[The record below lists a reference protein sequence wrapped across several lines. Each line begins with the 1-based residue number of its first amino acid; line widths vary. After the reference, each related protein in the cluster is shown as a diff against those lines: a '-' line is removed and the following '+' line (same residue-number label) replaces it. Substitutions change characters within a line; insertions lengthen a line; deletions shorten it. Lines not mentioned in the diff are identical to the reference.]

1 MRQHQV
7 ILKLQLKQQRALNGL
22 RKEEERFM
30 ENMETIDLKTLTKK
44 ELTTLLQKKI
54 FQLGVNGLQQKD
66 ILSVIDA
73 VEKELARRK
82 EENISQAN
90 TSAEDANT
98 EADTMPSEV
107 ESGN

>member
-1 MRQHQV
+1 
-7 ILKLQLKQQRALNGL
+7 
-22 RKEEERFM
+22 M
-30 ENMETIDLKTLTKK
+30 ENMETVDLKTLTKK

-90 TSAEDANT
+90 TSAEDAST